1 MEIKLKTAHAEAVC
15 TTLGGELRAF
25 RACGKSY
32 LWEGDPAYWGGT
44 APVLF
49 PTVGSIFEESVKF
62 EGVSYPLKKHGF
74 ARKMEFKPV
83 NAESDSVTCELCD
96 SEVTKE
102 VYPYSFR
109 LLITHKI
116 CDEGFSTEFKVINSD
131 EKPIWFTI
139 GGHPAFNCPMNE
151 GEKFSDYKLVFEKV
165 ENADVIYTTSYGGG
179 YIDTS
184 FAPVD
189 KLRNTN
195 EWNLA
200 YSDHDV
206 DALITPK
213 LESRSVKLV
222 HKDTGKGIEM
232 NFNGFNALGVWTPP
246 KKEAPFVCLEPWNG
260 LPAYIGET
268 DFENKPYAIKLP
280 VGEEYAVSYTVKVIS

>member
-1 MEIKLKTAHAEAVC
+1 METKLKTAHAEAVC

-25 RACGKSY
+25 RVGGKSY

-49 PTVGSIFEESVKF
+49 PTVGAIFEESVKF
-62 EGVSYPLKKHGF
+62 EGVSYSLKKHGF
-74 ARKMEFKPV
+74 ARKMEFTLVK
-83 NAESDSVTCELCD
+83 AESDSITYELCD
-96 SEVTKE
+96 SEATKE

-116 CDEGFSTEFKVINSD
+116 CDEGFTTEFKVVNTD
-131 EKPIWFTI
+131 KKHIWFTI

-165 ENADVIYTTSYGGG
+165 ENTDVIYTTSYGGG

-189 KLRNTN
+189 KLKNTD

-200 YSDHDV
+200 HSDHDV
-206 DALITPK
+206 DALIATK
-213 LESRSVKLV
+213 LDSRCVKLIN
-222 HKDTGKGIEM
+222 KTTGKGIEM
-232 NFNGFNALGVWTPP
+232 DFDGFNALGVWTPP

-268 DFENKPYAIKLP
+268 DFEDKPYAVKLP
-280 VGEEYAVSYTVKVIS
+280 VGGEYAVSYTVKVIG